1 MELNAEIYTY
11 EQFCVAQ
18 LLWGKKGENDVRVP
32 NELEGFAF
40 PPDLY
45 APNGILALGLE
56 GKTVIEV
63 KKLLSYATVKEM
75 NALYETHGTNYN
87 VLVVY
92 FSKSISRVPEE
103 MKEQGKTIKYISLL
117 DLKRIYKK
125 KSEINK
131 EDYYAKKAKK
141 NDWITDRKETINRAQ
156 EAISQ
161 GNCVMFLGAGVSM
174 SAKLPSWNDLLKG
187 LMGEVKQLRVSTLE
201 AFKELNTHVLDEC
214 GDSYLIM
221 ARYLQTA
228 IKLYNDKTVF
238 SELIQ
243 KYLYNDNNTSEL
255 LTQLALIVQ
264 QKKVNEVITYNF
276 DDLLEQNLEKLQL
289 KDSIDYTSI
298 SKDAEIKGH
307 NTLPIYHVHGIIP
320 KAGPVDTVVFS
331 EEEYHSRYSNAFHWS
346 NIEQLHALSRMH
358 CFFIGLSMTDPN
370 LRRLLDIAKKMNENN
385 GDSHFAFLRRK
396 KLEKYCI
403 SDIERSCKYV
413 HVSESLINKKKQK
426 EIYDLNYTVIE
437 RIFMELG
444 VRVIW
449 YEEFDDLPELV
460 AEVFGLSRYKGQSDD
475 SLIKLCE
482 VKIKEI
488 QDIED
493 NQPKLNVATMT
504 IMDVSAFKQYNSTHG
519 EAYRKDVDDVKDI
532 LNELSSRITMKKML
546 EKNMDLRDIQNR
558 VPKFNE
564 NLSGFGQFFSAWFEA
579 VKAFFE

>member
-201 AFKELNTHVLDEC
+201 AFKE
-214 GDSYLIM
+214 
-221 ARYLQTA
+221 
-228 IKLYNDKTVF
+228 
-238 SELIQ
+238 
-243 KYLYNDNNTSEL
+243 
-255 LTQLALIVQ
+255 
-264 QKKVNEVITYNF
+264 
-276 DDLLEQNLEKLQL
+276 
-289 KDSIDYTSI
+289 
-298 SKDAEIKGH
+298 
-307 NTLPIYHVHGIIP
+307 
-320 KAGPVDTVVFS
+320 
-331 EEEYHSRYSNAFHWS
+331 
-346 NIEQLHALSRMH
+346 
-358 CFFIGLSMTDPN
+358 
-370 LRRLLDIAKKMNENN
+370 
-385 GDSHFAFLRRK
+385 
-396 KLEKYCI
+396 
-403 SDIERSCKYV
+403 
-413 HVSESLINKKKQK
+413 
-426 EIYDLNYTVIE
+426 
-437 RIFMELG
+437 
-444 VRVIW
+444 
-449 YEEFDDLPELV
+449 
-460 AEVFGLSRYKGQSDD
+460 
-475 SLIKLCE
+475 
-482 VKIKEI
+482 
-488 QDIED
+488 
-493 NQPKLNVATMT
+493 
-504 IMDVSAFKQYNSTHG
+504 
-519 EAYRKDVDDVKDI
+519 
-532 LNELSSRITMKKML
+532 
-546 EKNMDLRDIQNR
+546 
-558 VPKFNE
+558 
-564 NLSGFGQFFSAWFEA
+564 
-579 VKAFFE
+579 